1 MKNGLCRK
9 WICCFNCILLKLNNV
24 FSYIKR
30 KSLTE
35 AWPTGPVMPGYKKKK
50 NDPPTRQPWEF
61 VTDFYAPICVM
72 GFCVLYH
79 QTIIFIGGIVFI
91 SDGQYALWSQ
101 KVCQCIFQ
109 GPGDPI
115 FKIFPLGAYH
125 GGTLQDTDLTNS
137 TETQSLRKHGCRQK
151 CLDKSLLLTSRLDH
165 SSGILRIFELDFQ
178 FMTLV
183 KAMIFKWKGIEKPN
197 AMIRLDW
204 QD

>member
-50 NDPPTRQPWEF
+50 KNDPPTRQPWEF

-79 QTIIFIGGIVFI
+79 QTIIFIGGDSVYQRWAVCPLKSESVSMHFPGTWRPNFQNFPPWCLPWRHLTRYWLNKQYRNSI
-91 SDGQYALWSQ
+91 S
-101 KVCQCIFQ
+101 
-109 GPGDPI
+109 
-115 FKIFPLGAYH
+115 
-125 GGTLQDTDLTNS
+125 
-137 TETQSLRKHGCRQK
+137 
-151 CLDKSLLLTSRLDH
+151 
-165 SSGILRIFELDFQ
+165 
-178 FMTLV
+178 
-183 KAMIFKWKGIEKPN
+183 EKTW
-197 AMIRLDW
+197 L
-204 QD
+204 